1 MPELRTTDSESSSL
15 PTPSA
20 SQEPGWT
27 IDPVDKDGNPVS
39 NPNERWYNP
48 ITGRH
53 MQKGITQVLKY
64 AIDESSLLRSPI
76 ASQGEGGALGEEEAR
91 KRGNTVGIRDQAMDI
106 AKLNG
111 HDVSRAERNLMP
123 TPMSRDYKGDTAP
136 HVRNGV
142 VQTDTIERAIFHSGE
157 VLLGT
162 PRTSSANSST
172 SKQVEAGAP
181 KARLEDQVHTNW
193 GRFEPAIARWEQ
205 ILGRPAPFPTKPD
218 GKDGAH
224 RLSSAFTEWMMGLPE
239 GWVTGV
245 GLSRNEELKA
255 CGNGVVPQQ
264 AELALRMLLEGIS
277 APRGSEIPMLPTAT
291 PSDAYIGNLSSVQR
305 KPGSMHSV
313 NLAVAVEGIQKGEM

>member
-1 MPELRTTDSESSSL
+1 M
-15 PTPSA
+15 
-20 SQEPGWT
+20 
-27 IDPVDKDGNPVS
+27 
-39 NPNERWYNP
+39 
-48 ITGRH
+48 
-53 MQKGITQVLKY
+53 
-64 AIDESSLLRSPI
+64 RSPI

-111 HDVSRAERNLMP
+111 HDVSRAERNLFP
-123 TPMSRDYKGDTAP
+123 TPKALDGIKG
-136 HVRNGV
+136 NLKSS
-142 VQTDTIERAIFHSGE
+142 QERLDSGHQVDLPNVAID
-157 VLLGT
+157 LLGT
-162 PRTSSANSST
+162 PRTSSANGSSP
-172 SKQVEAGAP
+172 KQVEAGAP

-193 GRFEPAIARWEQ
+193 GRFEPAVKRWEE

-239 GWVTGV
+239 GWITDV
-245 GLSRNEELKA
+245 GLTRNEELRA

-291 PSDAYIGNLSSVQR
+291 PSDAYIGDLKSVQR

-313 NLAVAVEGIQKGEM
+313 NLAVAVDGIRKGEM

>member
-1 MPELRTTDSESSSL
+1 M
-15 PTPSA
+15 
-20 SQEPGWT
+20 
-27 IDPVDKDGNPVS
+27 
-39 NPNERWYNP
+39 
-48 ITGRH
+48 
-53 MQKGITQVLKY
+53 
-64 AIDESSLLRSPI
+64 RSPI

-123 TPMSRDYKGDTAP
+123 TPTSRDHKDGTYA
-136 HVRNGV
+136 HERNGK
-142 VQTDTIERAIFHSGE
+142 VQQDTVARAIFNSGE

-181 KARLEDQVHTNW
+181 KSRLEDQVHTNW
-193 GRFEPAIARWEQ
+193 GRFEPAVKRWEEV
-205 ILGRPAPFPTKPD
+205 LGRPAPFPTKPD

-224 RLSSAFTEWMMGLPE
+224 RLSSSFTEWMMGLPE
-239 GWVTGV
+239 GWITDV
-245 GLSRNEELKA
+245 GLTRNEELRA

-291 PSDAYIGNLSSVQR
+291 PSDAYIGDLKSVQR

-313 NLAVAVEGIQKGEM
+313 NLAVAVNGIQKGEM